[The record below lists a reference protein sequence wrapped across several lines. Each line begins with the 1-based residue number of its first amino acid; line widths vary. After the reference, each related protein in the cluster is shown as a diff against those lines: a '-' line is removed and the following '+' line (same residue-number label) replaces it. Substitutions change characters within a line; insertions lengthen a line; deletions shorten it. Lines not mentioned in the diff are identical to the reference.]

1 MSALVIASFG
11 FIFRKGM
18 LCLVTALLSSVCVI
32 LFARSEWLI
41 PSFVVLAAMAYSQA
55 SFRTTNGALIQ
66 LLSPDALR
74 GRITSLQNYGQGFVP
89 ISSIL
94 IGLFAW
100 YTSAPLASTVG
111 GIAGVSL
118 AVVFLLASRT
128 LRRLE

>member
-1 MSALVIASFG
+1 MPGDGPAQLSVRYPLRKVRVADPL
-11 FIFRKGM
+11 FRGPG
-18 LCLVTALLSSVCVI
+18 
-32 LFARSEWLI
+32 RH
-41 PSFVVLAAMAYSQA
+41 AYSQA

-66 LLSPDALR
+66 LLPPDALR
-74 GRITSLQNYGQGFVP
+74 GRITSLQNYGQGFVR

-100 YTSAPLASTVG
+100 YTSAPLASTVV
-111 GIAGVSL
+111 GIARVSL